1 MIISFSEEDLRRMPA
16 RLRERILDHVSQTA
30 GETPAP
36 SVASKE
42 AVPTAFRFSRPPPGA
57 RHPRDL
63 VSFTREQGLKFV
75 EFLHGTAE
83 DSCNDLF
90 YFLGEDVQNMNP
102 TDLAGLLELK
112 SQKTG
117 EPDARLVSPFL
128 KTITH
133 AVRRFTCNEAAAWYT
148 IDPMGNFYLDPG
160 TLDALR
166 YAWKEWEGKQSMAPE
181 EEGSR

>member
-1 MIISFSEEDLRRMPA
+1 
-16 RLRERILDHVSQTA
+16 
-30 GETPAP
+30 
-36 SVASKE
+36 
-42 AVPTAFRFSRPPPGA
+42 
-57 RHPRDL
+57 
-63 VSFTREQGLKFV
+63 
-75 EFLHGTAE
+75 
-83 DSCNDLF
+83 
-90 YFLGEDVQNMNP
+90 MNP

-160 TLDALR
+160 TLDALE
-166 YAWKEWEGKQSMAPE
+166 YARRKSE
-181 EEGSR
+181 EEPSRTPEAPSR

>member
-1 MIISFSEEDLRRMPA
+1 MIISFNDEDLQRMPA
-16 RLRERILDHVSQTA
+16 RLREQILDHVSRMA

-36 SVASKE
+36 SVASRE
-42 AVPTAFRFSRPPPGA
+42 APPTEFRFSRPPPGA

-75 EFLHGTAE
+75 EFLHETAE

-160 TLDALR
+160 TLDALE
-166 YAWKEWEGKQSMAPE
+166 YARRKSE
-181 EEGSR
+181 EEPSRTPEAPSR